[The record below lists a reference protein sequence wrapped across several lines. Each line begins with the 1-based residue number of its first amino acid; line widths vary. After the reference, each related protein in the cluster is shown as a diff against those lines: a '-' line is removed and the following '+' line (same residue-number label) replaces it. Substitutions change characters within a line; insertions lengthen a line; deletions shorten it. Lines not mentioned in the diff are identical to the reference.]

1 MTEARLK
8 SSLWVAAQVRL
19 CSRLGIPATVAR
31 HGDDDAGQILVKLNR
46 LDRGCSVHVM
56 GRGGPDGRRRWH
68 AATGEEPV
76 DEQTC
81 DAYIAREIGR
91 DPDLWVLEIE
101 DREGRRP
108 FEEAMPFL

>member
-68 AATGEEPV
+68 AATGGGPV

-81 DAYIAREIGR
+81 GAYIAREIGR
-91 DPDLWVLEIE
+91 DPDLWVLEI
-101 DREGRRP
+101 DGPDLVPP
-108 FEEAMPFL
+108 FEARIIG